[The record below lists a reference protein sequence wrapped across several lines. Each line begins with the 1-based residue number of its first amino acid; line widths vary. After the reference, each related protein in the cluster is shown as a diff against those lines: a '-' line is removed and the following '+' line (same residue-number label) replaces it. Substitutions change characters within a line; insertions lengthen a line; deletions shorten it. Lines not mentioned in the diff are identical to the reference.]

1 MIYSPMI
8 MSTDIFLRV
17 FATGSSYS
25 RSYRPPRRRERHP
38 SPLSVPLRHRR
49 YGLPGEARLS
59 LVEADF
65 FFPRAWRRGRGPL
78 IPAAVRLGSQ
88 RLGSQ
93 PGGGGVAVWQ
103 LCGEAAWCYGTTL
116 AVPSQTRSGAPSGFG
131 WAGLPMTAV
140 LPADGGDGVAR
151 TGVAELAASLLQC
164 GGGNFA
170 GPIWA
175 QLVLV
180 CSYCRVRSATASAV
194 EDVPPC

>member
-1 MIYSPMI
+1 MI

-17 FATGSSYS
+17 LATGSSYS

-49 YGLPGEARLS
+49 HGLPGEARLS

-65 FFPRAWRRGRGPL
+65 FFPRAWRWGRGPL

-93 PGGGGVAVWQ
+93 PGGGGVAVMRRGGVV
-103 LCGEAAWCYGTTL
+103 L
-116 AVPSQTRSGAPSGFG
+116 RDDSGCALTDQIWALRAPSGFG

-151 TGVAELAASLLQC
+151 TGVAELAAILLQC
-164 GGGNFA
+164 GGGNFV

-180 CSYCRVRSATASAV
+180 CFYCRVRSATASAV